1 MLLPVFCG
9 HYTVF
14 FSFLNICKLTQTCVL
29 MIDALVK
36 THTHTLCK
44 TLMSC
49 LRQGWPPQYSLC
61 KVSVVT
67 AWSVSC
73 CLAAGLVMPSFQG
86 LGQRRE
92 HLFIFFVLGIS
103 CQSMT
108 ESMLPGFHLHVV
120 TGSLRV
126 QPDRCALSDHSPA
139 SLPDLRYCS
148 CSFYAVFGNG
158 ADLYGYFLFA
168 R

>member
-1 MLLPVFCG
+1 
-9 HYTVF
+9 
-14 FSFLNICKLTQTCVL
+14 
-29 MIDALVK
+29 
-36 THTHTLCK
+36 
-44 TLMSC
+44 MSC

-148 CSFYAVFGNG
+148 CSFYAVFGMELTCT
-158 ADLYGYFLFA
+158 ATFCFHDDLLLQRIVEIPYLD
-168 R
+168 RTWVDRT